1 VEGGRVLRL
10 KDNPASG
17 PYLKPCPRGYLL
29 HRAHY
34 APDRL
39 LAPLIASGP
48 KGSGLFRK
56 ASWDE
61 ALDLAASRLSGL
73 WKRHG
78 LSSLLALGSTGST
91 GALHDSGA
99 LLARFLNAARG
110 STDHAAASPGAAASA
125 DISANKAAGGRGQ
138 SACFLSSNYSNG
150 AARFVLPYLYGEAH
164 RESGFDA
171 SSARHAKLIVLWG
184 ANILEARLGS
194 ELGARVAEAAKAG
207 TPVIA
212 IDPRRSVTA
221 AALGARWIGI
231 RPGSDAALMLALLHE
246 FYSGGSVN
254 EARVSELSEGMEGLA
269 AYVLGRVDGR
279 PRDAAWAEAIT
290 GVPAAITR
298 QLAEA
303 WMSARPTML
312 IPGYSIQR
320 TRAGEESYRLSAALQ
335 LACGS
340 FGMKG
345 GSTGSINNRL
355 PKPRVGAISDLARG
369 DEVSVPVLRWPD
381 AILKGRR
388 GGYPADIKAAYF
400 SGCNFANQGADS
412 NKSRRA
418 LLSLEFSLCH
428 ELFLTPSAA
437 LCDIVLPASS
447 PLEKEDIGLPWDG
460 SYLLYKP
467 KAVEHE
473 GQARDDYRIFAEL
486 AARLGFGQRFDEGRD
501 AGAWIEGFLRDSEI
515 QDIGAFKESGIYRA
529 DFPERSG
536 LDAFVADPK
545 GRPLP
550 TPSGRVEIR
559 SEAYARDTGGS
570 ALPLWED
577 APQDTDLPFLLISPK
592 TLRRTHSQNGGGQ
605 SWSGLR
611 ADLGE
616 ATLNEGDAERLGV
629 AEGERVRIYNENGAT
644 EARAKLSADIVGG
657 VVCLHEGAWFAPGP
671 DGVDSAG
678 SANALTGTEGTGPA
692 LGPVMHGVPVG
703 MIKAAAP

>member
-1 VEGGRVLRL
+1 LR
-10 KDNPASG
+10 
-17 PYLKPCPRGYLL
+17 
-29 HRAHY
+29 RAHY

-39 LAPLIASGP
+39 RAPLIASGP
-48 KGSGLFRK
+48 RGSGLFRQ
-56 ASWDE
+56 ASWEE
-61 ALDLAASRLSGL
+61 ALDLAAKRLSGL
-73 WKRHG
+73 WERHG

-99 LLARFLNAARG
+99 LLARFLNAAR
-110 STDHAAASPGAAASA
+110 DPAADGVGPARAGRGPR
-125 DISANKAAGGRGQ
+125 AGGREA
-138 SACFLSSNYSNG
+138 SAAFLSSNYSNG
-150 AARFVLPYLYGEAH
+150 AARFVLPYLYGEEH
-164 RESGFDA
+164 RQSGFDA

-194 ELGARVAEAAKAG
+194 ELGARVAEAARAG
-207 TPVIA
+207 VPVVS
-212 IDPRRSVTA
+212 IDPRRSVSA
-221 AALGARWIGI
+221 ASLNAQWIGI

-246 FYSGGSVN
+246 FYSLGRVDR
-254 EARVSELSEGMEGLA
+254 ARVAELSVGMEDLA
-269 AYVLGRVDGR
+269 AYVLGRADGVR
-279 PRDAAWAEAIT
+279 RDPAWAEGIT
-290 GVPAAITR
+290 GVPADLTR
-298 QLAEA
+298 RLAEA
-303 WMSARPTML
+303 WLSARPTML

-335 LACGS
+335 LASGS
-340 FGMKG
+340 FGLMG

-355 PKPRVGAISDLARG
+355 PKPRVGAIPDLARG
-369 DEVSVPVLRWPD
+369 DEASVPVLRWPD
-381 AILKGRR
+381 AILEGRE
-388 GGYPADIKAAYF
+388 GGYPGDIKAAYL

-412 NKSRRA
+412 GKSRRA

-473 GQARDDYRIFAEL
+473 GQAKDDFAIFSEL
-486 AARLGFGQRFDEGRD
+486 AARLGFGPRFDEGKS
-501 AGAWIEGFLRDSEI
+501 AGDWVDEFLRDSEI
-515 QDIGAFKESGIYRA
+515 QDIGGFKAQGIYRA
-529 DFPERSG
+529 GYPERSG

-545 GRPLP
+545 ASPLS

-559 SEAYARDTGGS
+559 SEAYARDTGAP

-577 APQDTDLPFLLISPK
+577 APPDAALPFLLISPK

-605 SWSGLR
+605 SWSGAR

-616 ATLNEGDAERLGV
+616 ATINEGDAERLGI
-629 AEGERVRIYNENGAT
+629 ARGERVRIYNARGAT
-644 EARAKLSADIVGG
+644 EATALPSADIMAGA
-657 VVCLHEGAWFAPGP
+657 VCLHEGAWFAPGP
-671 DGVDSAG
+671 DGVDTAG

-692 LGPVMHGVPVG
+692 LGPVMHGVPVAI
-703 MIKAAAP
+703 IKAAAP